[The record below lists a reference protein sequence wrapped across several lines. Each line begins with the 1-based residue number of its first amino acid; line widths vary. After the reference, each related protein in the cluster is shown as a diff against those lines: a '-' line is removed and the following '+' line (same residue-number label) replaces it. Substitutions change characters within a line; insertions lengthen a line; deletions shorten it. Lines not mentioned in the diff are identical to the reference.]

1 MDFSHEKLLGK
12 KSINFLEYRIG
23 TESDILYLLDKVKR
37 RIEFFDKDRLYEDYL
52 ANKGHREDVYDQY
65 VRRYLFDQG
74 VDYPFSQPRSASG
87 AADIVS
93 GLETDD
99 PFVSEIKLYD
109 GDSYGV
115 AYLAKGFNQAVQ
127 YAQDYGKTSAYFLV
141 MNLSDH
147 NLHMPSDED
156 AQMWPPRLHAAGVTV
171 YMVVIRTK
179 PLPSASKHGKQ
190 TTKHVVRGDLIRS

>member
-99 PFVSEIKLYD
+99 P
-109 GDSYGV
+109 
-115 AYLAKGFNQAVQ
+115 
-127 YAQDYGKTSAYFLV
+127 YFLV